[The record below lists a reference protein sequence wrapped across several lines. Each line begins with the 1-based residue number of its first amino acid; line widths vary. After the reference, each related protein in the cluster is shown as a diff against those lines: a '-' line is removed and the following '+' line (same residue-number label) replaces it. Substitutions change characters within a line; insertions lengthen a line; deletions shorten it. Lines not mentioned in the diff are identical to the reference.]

1 MKAAAGG
8 WWLMAGAWCLLGG
21 LPAIG
26 GEKTDAENSAAE
38 MITPAAEQA
47 IRKGLAW
54 LAQRQNDDGSFGTG
68 PHRGSVGICGL
79 CGMAFMSGGSTPGR
93 GPYGRPVTRAV
104 DYILAN
110 AQQSGFILE
119 PATADH
125 GPMYNHGFATL
136 FLAECYGMSP
146 RTDLREKLAKA
157 VKLIVNSQN
166 QEGGWRYSAERAPA
180 ADISVTSCEVMAL
193 RAARNAGLS
202 VPKETFDRAREYI
215 QRSQNADGGFVY
227 ILREG
232 GESAFPRS
240 AAALVAL
247 AGAGIYEDPQVT
259 KGLDYLMSF
268 LPAENLVRRET
279 YFEYGHY
286 YAAQAMW
293 LAGGQRWAK
302 WYPAVR
308 DELVAR
314 QRPDGSWMASDY
326 GPEYATAMLL
336 MVLQMPENQLPI
348 FQR

>member
-1 MKAAAGG
+1 MNVCRAIPAGL
-8 WWLMAGAWCLLGG
+8 LMFCLLGG
-21 LPAIG
+21 LPATG
-26 GEKTDAENSAAE
+26 GEKTEPEKSAAE
-38 MITPAAEQA
+38 LITPPAEQA

-54 LAQRQNDDGSFGTG
+54 LADRQNDDGSFGTG
-68 PHRGSVGICGL
+68 VHRGNVGICGL

-93 GPYGRPVTRAV
+93 GPYGRSIDRAL
-104 DYILAN
+104 DYVLAN

-119 PATADH
+119 PATASH

-146 RTDLREKLAKA
+146 RADLREKLAKA
-157 VKLIVNSQN
+157 VKLIVNTQN
-166 QEGGWRYSAERAPA
+166 QEGGWRYFPKRDD
-180 ADISVTSCEVMAL
+180 ADLSVTACEVMAL
-193 RAARNAGLS
+193 RAARNAGLY
-202 VPKETFDRAREYI
+202 VPKETFERATGYVKRC
-215 QRSQNADGGFVY
+215 RNADGGFVY
-227 ILREG
+227 MLSAG

-247 AGAGIYEDPQVT
+247 AGAGVYEGPEVNG
-259 KGLDYLMSF
+259 GLDYLMTF
-268 LPAENLVRRET
+268 LPADNVVRLET
-279 YFEYGHY
+279 YFEYGQY

-308 DELVAR
+308 DELLVR
-314 QRPDGSWMASDY
+314 QRPDGSWMSSY
-326 GPEYATAMLL
+326 GAEYATAMLL